1 MKTWTVLACS
11 VLMTWMLHADTAT
24 RANGTAD
31 TQGGKK
37 DAVIFAGAHQDDIIS
52 SLGTMILMKDTFEL
66 HVIDFTDGAYYKKE
80 MRDVRREE
88 EQAVCDV
95 LGAKIHEVGELD
107 GDAYASR
114 EAVAKLVKILQEVK
128 PRAIITHWPLEL
140 HNDHMMTTAAILK
153 AARIVGDRYEI
164 YFHEYAYDSKGFPAV
179 QLVDISRV
187 AEEKQRL
194 IRLYVSQNRDD
205 AMCREEMLN
214 SRRRA
219 LNLWP
224 PKFANGYAEAFSPLV
239 GRAQGPCIFTEI
251 PQDPD
256 PGAFPKWGK

>member
-1 MKTWTVLACS
+1 MFKGI
-11 VLMTWMLHADTAT
+11 LMAGMMAFGTAT
-24 RANGTAD
+24 LA
-31 TQGGKK
+31 K

-52 SLGTMILMKDTFEL
+52 SLGTMILMKDAFDL
-66 HVIDFTDGAYYKKE
+66 HVIDFTDGAFYKKE
-80 MRDVRREE
+80 MQDVRRAE
-88 EQAVCDV
+88 EQAVCDA

-114 EAVAKLVKILQEVK
+114 EAVEKLVNILQEVK

-140 HNDHMMTTAAILK
+140 HCDHMMTTAALLK
-153 AARIVGDRYEI
+153 AARKVGDRYEI

-179 QLVDISRV
+179 QLVDISKV
-187 AEEKQRL
+187 AEEKRRL
-194 IRLYVSQNRDD
+194 IRLYASQNRAD
-205 AMCREEMLN
+205 AMCKEEMLN
-214 SRRRA
+214 SQRRA

-224 PKFANGYAEAFSPLV
+224 PKFANGYAEAFTPFV

-256 PGAFPKWGK
+256 PGSFPKWGK